1 VDFAEIGVAFEDFPK
16 AIFYE
21 DGEVEI
27 RTETLEKVERG
38 CGEDAIAQ
46 ASEPEDRNP
55 ATPGQTL

>member
-1 VDFAEIGVAFEDFPK
+1 VDFSEIGVAFEDFPETV
-16 AIFYE
+16 FHE
-21 DGEVEI
+21 DSEVQI
-27 RTETLEKVERG
+27 GTEPFENVERG